1 MNYIISY
8 TARDNQGNTL
18 KSGKMRARNKG
29 SRFEAMAGLEKHFK
43 KTVNGFHKLEVHS
56 CYEENNF
63 INMFNE
69 FSKGFYGK

>member
-1 MNYIISY
+1 
-8 TARDNQGNTL
+8 
-18 KSGKMRARNKG
+18 
-29 SRFEAMAGLEKHFK
+29 MAGLEKHFK

-63 INMFNE
+63 IDMFNE